1 MSNLQE
7 TKAEDINLGNLT
19 VDQLKDM
26 QHQIEVELQ
35 NKERDEVVSLYE
47 TMESQAQ
54 ALGFENLEALRAK
67 YDEYVAEKK
76 KSSKSRTPVEPVYRN
91 KANDKETWTG
101 RGKSPR
107 WLNNIAQERGVEVS
121 EILEEF
127 RI

>member
-91 KANDKETWTG
+91 KAHGKETWTG
-101 RGKSPR
+101 RGKAPR

>member
-1 MSNLQE
+1 MSNLKE
-7 TKAEDINLGNLT
+7 TKAEDIDLSNLT

-26 QHQIEVELQ
+26 QHQIKVELQ
-35 NKERDEVVSLYE
+35 TKERDEVIGLYE
-47 TMESQAQ
+47 AMESQAQ

-67 YDEYVAEKK
+67 YDEYIAEKK

-101 RGKSPR
+101 RGKPPR
-107 WLNNIAQERGVEVS
+107 WLNNIAQERGVEVAA
-121 EILEEF
+121 ILEEF

>member
-76 KSSKSRTPVEPVYRN
+76 KSSKSRTPVEPV
-91 KANDKETWTG
+91 
-101 RGKSPR
+101 
-107 WLNNIAQERGVEVS
+107 
-121 EILEEF
+121 
-127 RI
+127 